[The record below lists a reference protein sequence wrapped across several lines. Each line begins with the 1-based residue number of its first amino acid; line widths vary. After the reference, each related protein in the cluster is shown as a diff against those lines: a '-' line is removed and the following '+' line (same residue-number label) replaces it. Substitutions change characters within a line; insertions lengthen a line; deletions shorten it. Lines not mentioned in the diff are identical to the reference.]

1 MPVKAVLV
9 PATEQPCR
17 MRSVGSLAGLA
28 GQHSAWLAELLP
40 RCSVLLPIP
49 FILDP
54 AAGRIV
60 STGLLD
66 WGKGEEMG
74 DVAWEG
80 LMQEDFH
87 PVA

>member
-1 MPVKAVLV
+1 MWQGWQGSSV
-9 PATEQPCR
+9 PGLLRCYPHI
-17 MRSVGSLAGLA
+17 SV
-28 GQHSAWLAELLP
+28 P
-40 RCSVLLPIP
+40 LPIP

-54 AAGRIV
+54 AAGRTV
-60 STGLLD
+60 GTVLPG

-80 LMQEDFH
+80 LMQKDFY